1 MTAQPTARVPALAMT
16 LICAAAL
23 ASFTPAASSAQTMAP
38 SVPLIELA
46 QHTPPPVPA
55 TLAPGRAQ
63 LPGAD
68 GLREP
73 QNALPDT
80 LQREAVQPSAEP
92 LIDQPGA
99 ESPDHAIA
107 FTVPHVIVKGMTRYT
122 PETFRTLL
130 ESIENRPVTLAD
142 VNAVAQQI
150 TSHYRADGYLL
161 VRTIVPAQSL
171 ENGELVIEV
180 VEGKLNHVQVQGHES
195 RAMQRYAD
203 QLMKE
208 QPLSAETLERNL
220 MLMNDL
226 PGNQVRAVL
235 VPSTDE
241 TGTDVVLNN
250 EFRRWEGFF
259 GLDNRSSRYYG
270 PWQWYAG
277 VGLNDPTG
285 LGDRLSVRGGM
296 SLDGRTMSFYEGQ
309 YEVPLGSDGVALS
322 LLAQHSDGH
331 ADLPSY
337 LNANSQGDN
346 LAARLTWAPIRS
358 REQTFKLTGALTAF
372 NGRSVYL
379 DDPSLPP
386 SSNDRIRA
394 LRFGASY
401 DFSDSQGGRNLL
413 KGELSQGLDGLG
425 ASTANTVN
433 PSRQG
438 GRTDFT
444 KLQLDAQRMQDL
456 SWITPGLSLYLAA
469 TGQTSFGQ
477 PLLAPEQFGVGG
489 NFFGRGYDPSEIA
502 GDSGLAGKVE
512 LQYNRV
518 HKFGDY
524 AVPGQYYA
532 YWDIGKVWNSQPYY
546 VRSQSLAS
554 AGAGV
559 RLNVAKRT
567 YVSPEIAIPLTRPV
581 AAEVVNGH
589 SGKSPRFYLNF
600 LKLF

>member
-1 MTAQPTARVPALAMT
+1 MKPLHAARVPALAMT
-16 LICAAAL
+16 LICAATL
-23 ASFTPAASSAQTMAP
+23 AAFTPAGTSAQTTAP
-38 SVPLIELA
+38 FTSLVELA
-46 QHTPPPVPA
+46 QHVPPPS
-55 TLAPGRAQ
+55 TLAPGRDQ
-63 LPGAD
+63 LPGTD
-68 GLREP
+68 GVREP
-73 QNALPDT
+73 QNAVQGT
-80 LQREAVQPSAEP
+80 LKGETVEPAVVSPVEANRQASQDSAV
-92 LIDQPGA
+92 
-99 ESPDHAIA
+99 S
-107 FTVPHVIVKGMTRYT
+107 FTVRRVTVTGMTRYGVG
-122 PETFRTLL
+122 TFRPLL
-130 ESIENRPVTLAD
+130 ETIENRPVTLAD

-150 TSHYRADGYLL
+150 TARYRADGYLL
-161 VRTIVPAQSL
+161 VRTLVPAQSL

-180 VEGKLNHVQVQGHES
+180 VEGKLNRVDVQGHES
-195 RAMQRYAD
+195 RAMHGYAEK
-203 QLMKE
+203 LMQE

-226 PGNQVRAVL
+226 PGNQVRATL
-235 VPSTDE
+235 VPSKNE
-241 TGTDVVLNN
+241 AGTDAVLNN
-250 EFRRWEGFF
+250 EFRRWDGFF

-296 SLDGRTMSFYEGQ
+296 SLDGRKMSFYEGQ

-346 LAARLTWAPIRS
+346 FAARLTWAPVRS
-358 REQTFKLTGALTAF
+358 REQTVKFTGALTAF

-394 LRFGASY
+394 LRVGASY
-401 DFSDSQGGRNLL
+401 DFTDPRGGRNLI
-413 KGELSQGLDGLG
+413 KGEVSQGLDGLG
-425 ASTANTVN
+425 ASTGNTIN

-456 SWITPGLSLYLAA
+456 SWITPGLGLYLAA
-469 TGQTSFGQ
+469 TGQTSFGK

-502 GDSGLAGKVE
+502 GDSGVAGKVE

-518 HKFGDY
+518 HKIGDR
-524 AVPGQYYA
+524 AVPAQYYA
-532 YWDIGKVWNSQPYY
+532 YWDIGKVWNIQPYY

-559 RLNVAKRT
+559 HLNVAKRT
-567 YVSPEIAIPLTRPV
+567 YVSPEIAFPLTRPV

-589 SGKSPRFYLNF
+589 SGRSPRFYLNF
-600 LKLF
+600 LKQF